1 MIRLL
6 KGLLTLGTAAAIFGA
21 ASPPATA
28 AKEPACW
35 KVLLNDWYDGTIDG
49 SYSLRCYRDLLDRL
63 QGDTFVQGYTSALDD
78 INRAY
83 QQRRSQ
89 LASGPAL
96 DQSEK
101 FGGDPA
107 TPRRPGGGSA
117 TDTRLVGHDRWYP
130 ALRGGNDPA
139 PRPSGFSTVLRDGA
153 TSIPIPLIVLAGIA
167 VLLMAAGAATL
178 IARRTQGKK

>member
-49 SYSLRCYRDLLDRL
+49 SYSLRCYRDLLSRL
-63 QGDTFVQGYTSALDD
+63 QGDTFVHGYTSALDD

-83 QQRRSQ
+83 QQRRSE
-89 LASGPAL
+89 LADSPAL
-96 DQSEK
+96 GQSHEG
-101 FGGDPA
+101 GGDPA
-107 TPRRPGGGSA
+107 TSPPARRRLGDRHEARGARPLVPRAPRRERSSP
-117 TDTRLVGHDRWYP
+117 
-130 ALRGGNDPA
+130 
-139 PRPSGFSTVLRDGA
+139 
-153 TSIPIPLIVLAGIA
+153 
-167 VLLMAAGAATL
+167 
-178 IARRTQGKK
+178 